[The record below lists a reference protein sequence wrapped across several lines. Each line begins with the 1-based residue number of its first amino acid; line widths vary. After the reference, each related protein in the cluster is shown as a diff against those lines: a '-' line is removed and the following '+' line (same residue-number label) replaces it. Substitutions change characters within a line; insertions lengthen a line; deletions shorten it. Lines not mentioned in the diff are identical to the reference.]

1 MGELLNIR
9 GETRILG
16 IFGDPVAH
24 SLSPL
29 MQNAALAQAG
39 IDAVYV
45 PFHVLPECLEKA
57 VAAIRSL
64 HLWGVNVT
72 VPHKE
77 AVLRYLDVVDPA
89 ARLIGAVNTVVNRDG
104 VLTGYNTDAHGLLR
118 SLAEDLQFDPAGRR
132 ILLLGAGGACRAA
145 VVALA
150 QSGAAWIG
158 VANRTRSRAMDL
170 VGEFGASL
178 KGTNLAALSLDPEEV
193 SATLPQVD
201 LLLNTSAVGLKGEGF
216 GDFPWSDL
224 GPGTLVYDM
233 VYGRAETPLVQ
244 SARSRGLRVADGLGM
259 LAAQGEEAFFL
270 WTHRRP
276 PEGVMKSRL
285 LAECTKD

>member
-1 MGELLNIR
+1 VTEASTIR
-9 GETRILG
+9 GTTRILG

-29 MQNAALAQAG
+29 MQNEALAQAG
-39 IDAVYV
+39 IDALYV
-45 PFHVLPECLEKA
+45 PFHVRPENLESA

-64 HLWGVNVT
+64 DLWGVNVT

-89 ARLIGAVNTVVNRDG
+89 ARLIGAVNTIVNRDG
-104 VLTGYNTDAHGLLR
+104 VLTGYNTDASGLLR

-150 QSGAAWIG
+150 QAGAAWIG
-158 VANRTRSRAMDL
+158 VANRSRQRANDL
-170 VGEFGASL
+170 VDEFVAIFKGA
-178 KGTNLAALSLDPEEV
+178 NLASFSLDPIELSV
-193 SATLPQVD
+193 ALPQVD
-201 LLLNTSAVGLKGEGF
+201 LLLNTSAVGLQGESF
-216 GDFPWSDL
+216 GDFPWKDL
-224 GPGTLVYDM
+224 STDALVYDM
-233 VYGRAETPLVQ
+233 IYGRATPLIQ
-244 SARSRGLRVADGLGM
+244 SARARGHRTADGLGM

-270 WTHRRP
+270 WTARRP
-276 PEGVMKSRL
+276 PSGAMKARL
-285 LAECTKD
+285 LMASAKD